1 MLRGRRHDALDRL
14 LSRPPHDSSTPPGQ
28 GDQNP
33 NLLRH
38 PQGTGDQG
46 KVSLHME
53 YAALFEP
60 AQEGG
65 FVITIPDFGWG
76 VSQGDTEEEARE
88 MAAALLQTL
97 VQEHIR
103 KREALPRP
111 TKPRGRKNR
120 LVSLPA
126 LQSTKAELYMA
137 FLASG
142 IRKAELARR
151 VGIPKTTVDR
161 LFNFENHTRL
171 DQMEA
176 AFAALGKR
184 LSIEVGDAEY
194 TPAA

>member
-1 MLRGRRHDALDRL
+1 
-14 LSRPPHDSSTPPGQ
+14 
-28 GDQNP
+28 
-33 NLLRH
+33 
-38 PQGTGDQG
+38 
-46 KVSLHME
+46 ME

-65 FVITIPDFGWG
+65 YVITIPDFGWG
-76 VSQGDTEEEARE
+76 FSQGDTEEEARE

-103 KREALPRP
+103 KGEALPRP
-111 TKPRGRKNR
+111 AKRRGRKYR

-126 LQSTKAELYMA
+126 IQSTKAELYMA

-151 VGIPKTTVDR
+151 LGIPKTTVDR
-161 LFNFENHTRL
+161 LFNFENRTRL

-184 LSIEVGDAEY
+184 LSIEISDAECK
-194 TPAA
+194 PAA